1 MAFPL
6 IALTGLLRSPAAKKI
21 GKFIGTNAR
30 ALLLR
35 ARRLPAATGPVL
47 AGISPGGPMTQD
59 LPLESLIVKTN
70 LYTEKTRGGAVRVES
85 TEKTRGGAE
94 KQGPGFNVPNPLYGI
109 EPTET
114 AKKGFLNNPV
124 ALYVVLGLV
133 VYMALKQK

>member
-35 ARRLPAATGPVL
+35 ARRQPAATGPVL

-59 LPLESLIVKTN
+59 LPLEALIVKTN
-70 LYTEKTRGGAVRVES
+70 LNTEKTRGGAVRVES
-85 TEKTRGGAE
+85 TEKTRGGVE

-109 EPTET
+109 EPEKTTE
-114 AKKGFLNNPV
+114 KGAQDKIV
-124 ALYVVLGLV
+124 LYVVVGLA
-133 VYMALKQK
+133 ALMLLRK